1 MNVKQFYDSLNLD
14 DDKKLSLSERN
25 AGIQVSN
32 IVFSDGTEDED
43 ETYETI
49 YGEDGFKNI
58 MNYDF
63 FHLLIIGSIKDPIL
77 WILSLVISSNVI
89 SSSFH
94 KKLFYLSIA
103 GIIWGY
109 IRLYVYKSFGQ
120 QFNFEETLLLLL
132 VCLLLMI
139 SVGIIF
145 YFLIRYLKSSI

>member
-1 MNVKQFYDSLNLD
+1 MS
-14 DDKKLSLSERN
+14 
-25 AGIQVSN
+25 
-32 IVFSDGTEDED
+32 
-43 ETYETI
+43 
-49 YGEDGFKNI
+49 
-58 MNYDF
+58 YDF

-89 SSSFH
+89 SSSFQ

-120 QFNFEETLLLLL
+120 QFNYEETLLLLF

-139 SVGIIF
+139 SVGMIF
-145 YFLIRYLKSSI
+145 YFIIRYLKSSS

>member
-1 MNVKQFYDSLNLD
+1 M
-14 DDKKLSLSERN
+14 
-25 AGIQVSN
+25 G
-32 IVFSDGTEDED
+32 
-43 ETYETI
+43 
-49 YGEDGFKNI
+49 
-58 MNYDF
+58 YDF

-139 SVGIIF
+139 FVGIIF

>member
-1 MNVKQFYDSLNLD
+1 
-14 DDKKLSLSERN
+14 
-25 AGIQVSN
+25 
-32 IVFSDGTEDED
+32 
-43 ETYETI
+43 
-49 YGEDGFKNI
+49 

-89 SSSFH
+89 SSNFQR
-94 KKLFYLSIA
+94 KLLYLSIA

-120 QFNFEETLLLLL
+120 QFNFEETLLLLF

-145 YFLIRYLKSSI
+145 YFLIRCLKSII